1 MSASIRAKR
10 TTYDVYGQLK
20 DVAPILAWI
29 ADQAP
34 SACVKFDG
42 EGGSQRMS
50 QWFEF
55 EVWFEDDTDE
65 VNFKMFQS
73 EAFEEAQR
81 DSVSFQISAAPGIT
95 FHAHPSLSGSLLL
108 NKSGQITGYTRGR
121 K

>member
-1 MSASIRAKR
+1 MTAQIRAKR

-34 SACVKFDG
+34 SACVKFDD
-42 EGGSQRMS
+42 EGGSQRMI

-73 EAFEEAQR
+73 EAFEAQVEYER
-81 DSVSFQISAAPGIT
+81 DGDVAFYKNALRSMMTTGQAFSIVPQPM
-95 FHAHPSLSGSLLL
+95 PS
-108 NKSGQITGYTRGR
+108 RGV